1 MNIINLARDNPLY
14 PPNLMKVPGYYVPDN
29 IEAIGGL
36 RILESPKIALFCSIK
51 CPGEMILK
59 AYDLAHA
66 LCATGA
72 SVVSGF
78 HSPME
83 KEVLNVLFRSRNP
96 AIICPA
102 RSIEGMR
109 QPKEYQRPIE
119 EGCLLLLSP
128 FEKKIKRATVQTT
141 IVRNR
146 FAAAL
151 ADRILIAHASEDGK
165 MEAFCREI
173 LEWGKPV
180 FTLESDYNKRLI
192 AMGVKKFSQEILKF
206 QDFNRQEMNRGG
218 TETRRFL

>member
-1 MNIINLARDNPLY
+1 MIIKLPFKKKMDIVSFGPDDPLY
-14 PPNLMKVPGYYVPDN
+14 PPNLMKVPGCLAPEN
-29 IEAIGGL
+29 IQALGDL
-36 RILESPKIALFCSIK
+36 KILESPKIALFCSIK
-51 CPGEMILK
+51 CPGEIILK

-66 LCATGA
+66 LCMTGA
-72 SVVSGF
+72 AVVSGF

-109 QPKEYQRPIE
+109 QPKEYQRPLA
-119 EGCLLLLSP
+119 EGRLLLLSP

-141 IVRNR
+141 LVRNR

-151 ADRILIAHASEDGK
+151 ADRILIAHASPDGK

-192 AMGVKKFSQEILKF
+192 AQ
-206 QDFNRQEMNRGG
+206 RG
-218 TETRRFL
+218 RNQNKISMY